1 MENYLRLN
9 ISSKQISS
17 VEGDESDN
25 LNNEMGFIINTGPN
39 RKYDIIVG
47 SKEEIEKRRLAFEN
61 QDRNS

>member
-1 MENYLRLN
+1 MTAIKYFVKAE
-9 ISSKQISS
+9 KFGG
-17 VEGDESDN
+17 GDESDN
-25 LNNEMGFIINTGPN
+25 LNSEMGFIINTGPN